1 MRRTVI
7 ERSHRTTLRLVGTG
21 EAESGS
27 AYSPFG
33 PVRAGLTTTQRTNE
47 DQVLTELLNSL
58 ERKIVELN
66 TKSYE
71 ALNTLRL
78 GINHR
83 AEPTIFSLSTTTTSV
98 VEYKS

>member
-1 MRRTVI
+1 MRRSIT
-7 ERSHRTTLRLVGTG
+7 RSSHKTTLRLVGTG

-33 PVRAGLTTTQRTNE
+33 PVRAGLITMQRTNE

-58 ERKIVELN
+58 ERKIAELN
-66 TKSYE
+66 IKSYE
-71 ALNTLRL
+71 VLNTLRL

-83 AEPTIFSLSTTTTSV
+83 AEPTNSFYSTATTNDM
-98 VEYKS
+98 